1 MIVLDTSTILA
12 ILLEEEE
19 AASFGDRNALRQ
31 RLEAASGERIAALEA
46 IEPERGRAESR
57 NPSTAGSMKAAR
69 RNRASG
75 YRNRRRPA
83 SSPKSGWKGGF
94 DAECFADCQV
104 TGNASSSWH
113 DRIVQALRPQ
123 GAL

>member
-1 MIVLDTSTILA
+1 MIVLDTSAILA

-19 AASFGDRNALRQ
+19 AASFRDRNALRE

-46 IEPERGRAESR
+46 IEPERGKAEGR

-94 DAECFADCQV
+94 DAEWFCRL
-104 TGNASSSWH
+104 SS
-113 DRIVQALRPQ
+113 DRQRVIILA
-123 GAL
+123 